1 MNSKW
6 EMRNEKWEIW
16 EMRFFLHT
24 KGCGSRKIVIPTNL
38 QITFFCAKFAAGS
51 HELHTTAEPNAVIVR
66 SDGGSLWQW
75 WRRTATVFWA
85 NGTMRWCHL
94 TQTWFRSVNLIVKQS
109 IKRRSKKWL
118 SLTKVQARTY
128 ILGRCTVWCT
138 QNGTVPDLPQGVATL
153 YPGLCDRWAF
163 SPLQR

>member
-66 SDGGSLWQW
+66 SDGSSLWQW

-118 SLTKVQARTY
+118 SVTWSTSWNVLSRTVY
-128 ILGRCTVWCT
+128 SFMYPKWNCSWFT
-138 QNGTVPDLPQGVATL
+138 QGVATL
-153 YPGLCDRWAF
+153 YPGLCARWAY